1 MLGHL
6 SATNM
11 NIGKAPML
19 LKKAVTMCKSKTSV
33 LAGRLLVLASL
44 RRRMARVGAISH
56 KIQTLIVAA
65 DQANVRLDYHK
76 ALLLRK
82 IKTMRTINGGEIIDL
97 RQQLALFDKEDNGD
111 DSCPDWTLHPIFN
124 DNDNCCYIEEY
135 AEDDEEPSVVDVI
148 RSIPEVEGLEFNLDY
163 DIDQAAEM
171 FIIRFREQ
179 MN

>member
-11 NIGKAPML
+11 NIRKAPML

-33 LAGRLLVLASL
+33 VAGRLLVLASL
-44 RRRMARVGAISH
+44 RRRMARVGSISH

-65 DQANVRLDYHK
+65 DQAKVRLDYHK
-76 ALLLRK
+76 AVLLRK
-82 IKTMRTINGGEIIDL
+82 IKTMRTIHGSKIIDL
-97 RQQLALFDKEDNGD
+97 SHQLALFDKEENGD

-135 AEDDEEPSVVDVI
+135 TEDEEEPSVVDII
-148 RSIPEVEGLEFNLDY
+148 RRNPEVEGLEFNLDY
-163 DIDQAAEM
+163 DIDK
-171 FIIRFREQ
+171 FREQ
-179 MN
+179 MNMSF